1 MATPEFQAIASGK
14 IARLLERGILPV
26 VTGFQGWRR
35 GRVATLGRGGTD
47 TSAVALAVGIGA
59 YRTLFVK
66 DAEGLRTAD
75 PRLVPDSRAIR
86 EAPHTFLT
94 ALATAGAKV
103 VHPDAARLAEHH
115 RLPLEL
121 YTLTGS
127 TPATVVHADVN
138 GHDLRAV
145 ATRILDDES
154 AEVTAVAGQSRT
166 ILTSRPISLRA
177 VLDSAGVEIRGEQ
190 TTAQGPSYVVAGKPG
205 RRGDSGGTRGVRAA
219 SERTGGPHSSRL
231 MRQRCP

>member
-1 MATPEFQAIASGK
+1 M
-14 IARLLERGILPV
+14 LERGILPV

-59 YRTLFVK
+59 SRALFVK

-86 EAPHTFLT
+86 EAPHAFLT

-115 RLPLEL
+115 GLPLEL

-145 ATRILDDES
+145 ATRMLDDET
-154 AEVTAVAGQSRT
+154 AEVTAVAGIQDDPHVAAD
-166 ILTSRPISLRA
+166 LLRA

-190 TTAQGPSYVVAGKPG
+190 TTAQGPSYVVGASQAGAATRVVHEAFV
-205 RRGDSGGTRGVRAA
+205 RRRSDRVAPARRA
-219 SERTGGPHSSRL
+219 S
-231 MRQRCP
+231 